1 METIKGE
8 NNTIN
13 TRKTLQVN
21 KKIQSDYNSCYEKTV
36 EKIRDNE
43 NVVLDISFSSVGQN
57 HKTLTVNL
65 IRPQIK
71 IPLPEEGINPAFMK
85 INWEKCMTI
94 SMLLLSGPDQEIISA
109 FFKTLPLEPEKK
121 FQILKK

>member
-1 METIKGE
+1 M
-8 NNTIN
+8 
-13 TRKTLQVN
+13 L
-21 KKIQSDYNSCYEKTV
+21 
-36 EKIRDNE
+36 DN
-43 NVVLDISFSSVGQN
+43 SFSSVGPN

-85 INWEKCMTI
+85 INWEKCMMI
-94 SMLLLSGPDQEIISA
+94 STLLLTGPDQEIISA